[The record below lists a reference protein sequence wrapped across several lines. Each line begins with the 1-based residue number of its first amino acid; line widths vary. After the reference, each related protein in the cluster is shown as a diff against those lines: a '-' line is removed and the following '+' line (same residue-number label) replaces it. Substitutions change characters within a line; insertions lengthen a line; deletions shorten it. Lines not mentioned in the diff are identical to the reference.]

1 MITPP
6 GNLPIPEW
14 LIAALR
20 ENQLLPGL
28 TEPMLPQLAQA
39 IEPVIQRYVVDE
51 GGMPDRK
58 LFATIVNNYLHDA
71 PRVQALLTATTYDE
85 NGHWATLH
93 NALRVQVQQQW
104 PRLST
109 TDQAE
114 VAHEAWVRVQ
124 RYLQNFA
131 YRARFST
138 WVATILRNY
147 ALTWW
152 AKHRLMIENEVSI
165 DTLTEAEDEEA
176 DTSARSLFK
185 RQSLLST
192 PDHSQSVEQNEL
204 RERLWQRIEEL
215 GDQESVRILRLLYVE
230 GYTQSEIAQ
239 QLGLSNASITRRK
252 QQLLTR
258 LANDDVIKK
267 LSGQDDE
274 DDGDADDA
282 DTNDGNDE

>member
-6 GNLPIPEW
+6 ANLPILPW
-14 LIAALR
+14 LTAALH
-20 ENQLLPGL
+20 ESQLLSGL

-39 IEPVIQRYVVDE
+39 VEPIVQRYVVDE
-51 GGMPDRK
+51 GERPDRK

-71 PRVQALLTATTYDE
+71 PRVQALLTATTYDA

-93 NALRVQVQQQW
+93 RSLLVQVQQQW

-109 TDQAE
+109 TEQGEIAQ
-114 VAHEAWVRVQ
+114 EAWIRVQ
-124 RYLQNFA
+124 RYLGNFG

-152 AKHRLMIENEVSI
+152 AKHKMMVENELSI
-165 DTLTEAEDEEA
+165 DTLTESEDEESE
-176 DTSARSLFK
+176 TGARSLFK
-185 RQSLLST
+185 RQGSLST
-192 PDHSQSVEQNEL
+192 PDPSHCVEQNDF
-204 RERLWQRIEEL
+204 RARLWQRIEEL
-215 GDQESVRILRLLYVE
+215 GDKESVRILRLLYME

-239 QLGLSNASITRRK
+239 QLGLSNASVTRRK

>member
-6 GNLPIPEW
+6 DNLSIPEW
-14 LIAALR
+14 LSAALR
-20 ENQLLPGL
+20 DNQLLPGL
-28 TEPMLPQLAQA
+28 TEPMLSQLAQE

-71 PRVQALLTATTYDE
+71 PRVQALLAATTYDA

-93 NALRVQVQQQW
+93 RSFLVQVQQQW

-109 TDQAE
+109 TDQTEIAQ
-114 VAHEAWVRVQ
+114 EAWIRVQ
-124 RYLQNFA
+124 RYLGNFG

-152 AKHRLMIENEVSI
+152 AKHKMMVENELSI
-165 DTLTEAEDEEA
+165 DTLTESEDEESE
-176 DTSARSLFK
+176 TGARSLFK
-185 RQSLLST
+185 RQGSLST
-192 PDHSQSVEQNEL
+192 PDPSHCVEQNDF
-204 RERLWQRIEEL
+204 RARLWQRIEEL
-215 GDQESVRILRLLYVE
+215 GDKESVRILRLLYME

-239 QLGLSNASITRRK
+239 QLGLSNASVTRRK

-282 DTNDGNDE
+282 DTNEKF

>member
-1 MITPP
+1 MTPLLTNPTIQQWLTNALHEGQLVAGLTPP
-6 GNLPIPEW
+6 
-14 LIAALR
+14 LIA
-20 ENQLLPGL
+20 
-28 TEPMLPQLAQA
+28 QLAQE

-51 GGMPDRK
+51 GERPDRK

-71 PRVQALLTATTYDE
+71 PRVQALLTATYDE

-93 NALRVQVQQQW
+93 RSLLVQVQKQW

-109 TDQAE
+109 IDQAE
-114 VAHEAWVRVQ
+114 IAQEAWIRVQ
-124 RYLQNFA
+124 RYLGNFG

-138 WVATILRNY
+138 WVATVLRNY

-152 AKHRLMIENEVSI
+152 AKHKLVVENELSI
-165 DTLTEAEDEEA
+165 DLLTESEDEESE
-176 DTSARSLFK
+176 TSARSLFK
-185 RQSLLST
+185 RQGLLSS
-192 PDHSQSVEQNEL
+192 PDPAQGVEQNDE
-204 RERLWQRIEEL
+204 RARLWQRIEEL
-215 GDQESVRILRLLYVE
+215 GGEESVRILRLLYVE

-252 QQLLTR
+252 QQLLAG
-258 LANDDVIKK
+258 LAQDNIIKR